1 MIMVGRILVFLLSMI
16 HCKSFTCTFYSIKK
30 IYTVSIDLNG
40 LQVLYQFTLFI
51 DLQLN
56 YDWDKRLNSF
66 CFAFAMT
73 IIFQYF
79 SLKKYLCERDDVS
92 GTCRTSCFLCMTE
105 TGYQEPH
112 ANCRVDLH
120 VTLIDIWSKSSK

>member
-1 MIMVGRILVFLLSMI
+1 MIEIRGWILF
-16 HCKSFTCTFYSIKK
+16 
-30 IYTVSIDLNG
+30 
-40 LQVLYQFTLFI
+40 VLHLPWQLFF
-51 DLQLN
+51 N
-56 YDWDKRLNSF
+56 
-66 CFAFAMT
+66 
-73 IIFQYF
+73 
-79 SLKKYLCERDDVS
+79 KYLCERDDVS